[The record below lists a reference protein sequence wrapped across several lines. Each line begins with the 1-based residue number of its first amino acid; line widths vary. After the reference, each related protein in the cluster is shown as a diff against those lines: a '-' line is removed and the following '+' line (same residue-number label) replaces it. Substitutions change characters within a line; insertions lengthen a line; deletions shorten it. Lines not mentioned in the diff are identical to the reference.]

1 MITVHHLENSRS
13 QRILWLLEELEID
26 YEIRK
31 YKRDPVTSLA
41 PPELAELHPMG
52 KAPVVVDGDIV
63 LAESAAI
70 IEFLVDKYGQGKL
83 RPEAGT
89 DEHRSYTY
97 WLHFAEGSLM
107 PLMLVSLIVARIA
120 NAPMP
125 FFAKPVARG
134 IAGKVKAGYL
144 DPNVKR
150 SLDFMEKTLTASH
163 FFCGNELS
171 AADIQMSFPIE
182 AAAVRSNLQSDYPK
196 LSEFLER
203 IHARPAYQRALEKGG
218 PYELMGTST
227 KK

>member
-1 MITVHHLENSRS
+1 MVTVHHLENSRS
-13 QRILWLLEELEID
+13 QRILWLLEELDID

-41 PPELAELHPMG
+41 PAELAELHPMG
-52 KAPVVVDGDIV
+52 KAPVVVDGDIT

-70 IEFLVDKYGQGKL
+70 IEYLVDRYGQGIL

-89 DEHRSYTY
+89 DAHRCYTY

-107 PLMLVSLIVARIA
+107 PLMLVSLIVGRIA

-150 SLDFMEKTLTASH
+150 SLDFMEKTLTASR

-203 IHARPAYQRALEKGG
+203 IHARPASRRALEKGG
-218 PYELMGTST
+218 PYELMGAST